1 MKRIVAA
8 IGVITILLLSSAG
21 RVQSQQAASSA
32 VKPGASVSASNLTL
46 PNKSDSVHFAVIGD
60 TGTGSSQQRELGELM
75 SQYHSVFPFDCVLMM
90 GDNIYGGEAAKDYE
104 AKFAQPYK
112 ELLDAGVK
120 FHAAL
125 GNHDNSNQP
134 SYKNFNMEGKEYY
147 TFKKGGVRFFALNS
161 NYMDERQLKWLES
174 ELKNSG
180 ADWKICFFHHPPYSS
195 GEKHGPSTELRKII
209 EPLFIKY
216 GVDVVFTGHE
226 HFYERI
232 KPQNGVYYFISGA
245 GGQLRLGGVK
255 PTDLTAKSFDKDQH
269 FMLIEIA
276 GNQMYFQAISRAGKT
291 IDSGALSR
299 LNDKKS

>member
-8 IGVITILLLSSAG
+8 ISVVALLLLSSAE
-21 RVQSQQAASSA
+21 RVQSQHAASSA

-75 SQYHSVFPFDCVLMM
+75 SQYHSIFPFDCVLMM

-112 ELLDAGVK
+112 ELLDSGVK

-161 NYMDERQLKWLES
+161 NYMDQRQLKWLED

-232 KPQNGVYYFISGA
+232 KPQNGIYYFISG
-245 GGQLRLGGVK
+245 GGGKLRVDGVK
-255 PTDLTAKSFDKDQH
+255 PTELTAKSFDKDLH

-276 GNQMYFQAISRAGKT
+276 GNQMYFQAISRVGKT
-291 IDSGALSR
+291 IDSGALPR